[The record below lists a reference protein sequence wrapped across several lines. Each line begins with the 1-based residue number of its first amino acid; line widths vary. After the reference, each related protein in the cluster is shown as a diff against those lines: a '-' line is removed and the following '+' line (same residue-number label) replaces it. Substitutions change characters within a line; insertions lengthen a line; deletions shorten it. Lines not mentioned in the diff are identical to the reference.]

1 MIYKQPSIYKSG
13 DDLEK
18 QFNDNFI
25 EIRAKILDKYKPY
38 VDYANFEL
46 PIIYNKLTQILL
58 FNRALNVT
66 TSFTPY
72 YSSDDVK
79 GDSDWPTFA
88 YFEIPS
94 SHRETL
100 YFPLQRTG
108 EYSLRTWSISS
119 YEDNIVAIRLNR
131 NDGAWSVGYNFL
143 LSGAI
148 QIKK

>member
-25 EIRAKILDKYKPY
+25 EIRAKVLDKYKNY
-38 VDYANFEL
+38 VDYENFQL
-46 PIIYNKLTQILL
+46 PIIYNKLTQVFL

-66 TSFTPY
+66 QSFTPY
-72 YSSDDVK
+72 YSSDDIK
-79 GDSDWPTFA
+79 GDVDWPTFA

-100 YFPLQRTG
+100 YFPLRKSV
-108 EYSLRTWSISS
+108 ESPLRTWALAS
-119 YEDNIVAIRLNR
+119 YEDNIVAIRMDH
-131 NDGAWSVGYNFL
+131 NDGALPIGYNFL
-143 LSGAI
+143 MSGAM